1 MLIGLNTLKTVSREK
16 AAVMSAWFDGEE
28 DKTSPVQAAVQT
40 AKAVFA
46 SVEIRASLKA
56 VSRRQNSVPSLP
68 RHAQASPVATK
79 AAWSPY
85 QSMSNI
91 LDPNSRS
98 SRWLASYGMFQQFA
112 STDCFVDMS
121 MTPDGGMSAVLRS
134 PAGFR
139 RTVVCR
145 PDGSVAQRITGP
157 HGEEII
163 RFNNDGD
170 PTYSYNKAD
179 AQLAIA

>member
-1 MLIGLNTLKTVSREK
+1 MLIGLNTLKTVSQNTQV
-16 AAVMSAWFDGEE
+16 ATAWFTDEE
-28 DKTSPVQAAVQT
+28 AAPVAAPQQST
-40 AKAVFA
+40 IQ
-46 SVEIRASLKA
+46 IRPSLKS
-56 VSRRQNSVPSLP
+56 VSRATTAVPSLP
-68 RHAQASPVATK
+68 RHAQKQTQ

-85 QSMSNI
+85 QAMSSI
-91 LDPNSRS
+91 LESSSRS
-98 SRWLASYGMFQQFA
+98 SRWLAQYGLFQQFA

-145 PDGSVAQRITGP
+145 PDGSVSQRITGP
-157 HGEEII
+157 RGEEIV

-170 PTYSYNKAD
+170 PVYSQNKAE